1 MGVAGAGPNRFVGF
15 GKQNNP
21 KVTQPDHDHSLLNQ
35 IVNHLCTEG
44 SDGLAEAVRVLLNH
58 AMAVERSKALGAAP
72 YQRSTTRK
80 GHANGFKPKTIQTRL
95 GELKVDVPQVR
106 GDLDFYP
113 SALERGQRS
122 ERALTLAI
130 AEMYVQ
136 GVSTR
141 RVSAIL
147 SQLAGTLEISSSQ
160 VSRAAAQLDEQ
171 LDLWRN
177 RPLHEVAYPYLILDA
192 RYEKVRRDGVVLDCA
207 VLMAIGIDA
216 TGHRSILGLSV
227 ALSEAQTHWSD
238 FLASLQERGL
248 HGTLFIVSDDHAGL
262 KAARCARFPGVLWQ
276 RCQFHLQ
283 QNALQHV
290 PRIALRKNLAA
301 QLRELF
307 NAPSRELA
315 EALLKKTVSSYR
327 KSAPD
332 LAAWLEQNVPESL
345 SVFALPKEHRA
356 RLRTSNA
363 AERLSQEIK
372 RRTRVARI
380 FPNPKSLLRL
390 VTALLSDID
399 DDWQSLRSVYL
410 TINPPSQ
417 VQTA

>member
-1 MGVAGAGPNRFVGF
+1 M
-15 GKQNNP
+15 
-21 KVTQPDHDHSLLNQ
+21 
-35 IVNHLCTEG
+35 
-44 SDGLAEAVRVLLNH
+44 
-58 AMAVERSKALGAAP
+58 
-72 YQRSTTRK
+72 
-80 GHANGFKPKTIQTRL
+80 
-95 GELKVDVPQVR
+95 
-106 GDLDFYP
+106 
-113 SALERGQRS
+113 
-122 ERALTLAI
+122 RALPGRPVATLP
-130 AEMYVQ
+130 VP
-136 GVSTR
+136 S
-141 RVSAIL
+141 
-147 SQLAGTLEISSSQ
+147 
-160 VSRAAAQLDEQ
+160 
-171 LDLWRN
+171 
-177 RPLHEVAYPYLILDA
+177 
-192 RYEKVRRDGVVLDCA
+192 
-207 VLMAIGIDA
+207 
-216 TGHRSILGLSV
+216 
-227 ALSEAQTHWSD
+227 
-238 FLASLQERGL
+238 
-248 HGTLFIVSDDHAGL
+248 
-262 KAARCARFPGVLWQ
+262 
-276 RCQFHLQ
+276 Q

-345 SVFALPKEHRA
+345 SVFALPREHRA

-410 TINPPSQ
+410 TMNTPPPLQ
-417 VQTA
+417 AP